1 MGVGMR
7 VAIGKLDGVQE
18 DRPERCVKSPPLH
31 VDPLWFEDVVD
42 ELPSSE
48 GPAPFA
54 IDQVL
59 PTTTSPSHSG

>member
-7 VAIGKLDGVQE
+7 VAIGELDGVQE
-18 DRPERCVKSPPLH
+18 DRPERRVKSPPLH
-31 VDPLWFEDVVD
+31 VDLLWFEDVVD

-59 PTTTSPSHSG
+59 PTTPSQSHGG